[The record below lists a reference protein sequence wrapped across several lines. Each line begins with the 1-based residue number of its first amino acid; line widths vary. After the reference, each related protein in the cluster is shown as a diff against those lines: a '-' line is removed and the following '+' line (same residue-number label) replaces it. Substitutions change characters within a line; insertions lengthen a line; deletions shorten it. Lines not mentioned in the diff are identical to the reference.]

1 LTTTP
6 ERHDPFAALRQPSF
20 RLFVA
25 GRVSSGMASMLL
37 NAAVFWQ
44 VYEITGSKW
53 QLGIVG
59 LVRFIPSL
67 GLSLVA
73 GAVADSYDRRKLA
86 IISQGIQVAAA
97 LVLLAVTLRGG
108 VGVWFI
114 YACVFVI
121 AMASTFEWPA
131 RQALLPM
138 VVKKETF
145 PNAIV
150 VSGVFQQLSFVS
162 GPALGGLLIWLS
174 GVGLAYAVLVGLLAA
189 SIILLT
195 LLRPRIEDAPKR
207 AVNLAGVME
216 GIHFVRSRQV
226 VLGSM
231 TLDMFAVIFGG
242 ATALLPVYANDILDV
257 GPAGY
262 GLLLG
267 SIDGGAFL
275 MSIAMVAIPPVR
287 RPGRALLFAVAAFG
301 IATIVFGLSRSLPLS
316 ILACLA
322 IGMSDEVSVVMR
334 QTTIQLATP
343 DELRGRVTSV
353 NMLFIGASNQLGAVE
368 SGFVA
373 AATSATFAVVSGGLG
388 CLAVLG
394 VVGATM
400 RDLWRYRTDGAARP
414 EHGASLPAETPETQ
428 PATTA

>member
-1 LTTTP
+1 LSASP
-6 ERHDPFAALRQPSF
+6 DRHDPFAALRQPSF
-20 RLFVA
+20 RVYVA
-25 GRVSSGMASMLL
+25 GQVCSGLAMTLL
-37 NAAVFWQ
+37 SAAVFWQ
-44 VYEITGSKW
+44 VYEITGSKL

-59 LVRFIPSL
+59 LVRFVPSVVL
-67 GLSLVA
+67 GLLA
-73 GAVADSYDRRKLA
+73 GAVADSYDRRKVLL
-86 IISQGIQVAAA
+86 ISQVVQAVAVA
-97 LVLLAVTLRGG
+97 VLFAVTAGGG
-108 VGVWFI
+108 VTVWVI
-114 YACVFVI
+114 YGCVFVI
-121 AMASTFEWPA
+121 AAASTFDAPA
-131 RQALLPM
+131 RQSLLPM
-138 VVKKETF
+138 VVKREHF
-145 PNAIV
+145 HNALIV
-150 VSGVFQQLSFVS
+150 GGVFRQLSFVS

-174 GVGLAYAVLVGLLAA
+174 GVGLAYGVLLGLVLTAMLLLA
-189 SIILLT
+189 
-195 LLRPRIEDAPKR
+195 LLRFSGEEAPKR
-207 AVNLAGVME
+207 AVSLEGVVEGLA
-216 GIHFVRSRQV
+216 FVFRRQV

-267 SIDGGAFL
+267 AIDGGAFL
-275 MSIAMVAIPPVR
+275 MSIALVAIPPVR

-301 IATIVFGLSRSLPLS
+301 LATIVFGLSRSLPLS
-316 ILACLA
+316 IVACLA

-373 AATSATFAVVSGGLG
+373 ALTSATFAVVSGGIG

-394 VVGATM
+394 IVSTTM
-400 RDLWRYRTDGAARP
+400 RDLWRYRTEAPHPDQVASPPSEVP
-414 EHGASLPAETPETQ
+414 EPQ
-428 PATTA
+428 PATTG